1 MQSFFKQTK
10 NPIWKSRKMWTSVRR
25 AMPKR
30 TEARF
35 VTFYSDDFI
44 QRKFPML
51 TFFSTANSH
60 SNEHAEWNEFLE
72 FLSSSLSSHLLLL
85 LIWLIISLSFNVSS
99 MLLKLE
105 ILLLR
110 KWCERFWTSV
120 DTTKFWIESEKLLL
134 VYVAVAVEQSQTK
147 IEIWNFFLIEPNSS
161 FLATSFYWVN
171 I

>member
-1 MQSFFKQTK
+1 
-10 NPIWKSRKMWTSVRR
+10 
-25 AMPKR
+25 MPKR

-120 DTTKFWIESEKLLL
+120 DTTKFWIESEKTSSCLCRCRSRTKSNKNWNLKFFSHWAKFVFSCHFILLG
-134 VYVAVAVEQSQTK
+134 
-147 IEIWNFFLIEPNSS
+147 
-161 FLATSFYWVN
+161 
-171 I
+171 